1 MVVSEKNLDEFLK
14 EFREENG
21 QVAIVAMTIRGYQN
35 MALNISEME
44 RYIRQQK
51 EVIVYY
57 QEAIK
62 PTNVGKSE
70 PDKSDTK

>member
-14 EFREENG
+14 QFREDNG
-21 QVAIVAMTIRGYQN
+21 QVAIVAMSIRGYQN

-62 PTNVGKSE
+62 PADAGKPE
-70 PDKSDTK
+70 PAKSDTK

>member
-1 MVVSEKNLDEFLK
+1 MVVSEKNIDEFLK
-14 EFREENG
+14 QFREDNG
-21 QVAIVAMTIRGYQN
+21 QLAIVAMSIRGYQN

-62 PTNVGKSE
+62 PTNVGKPE